1 MRSSMLRILIAR
13 EVRRLQ
19 KNPTALMLIGLLAA
33 VALLMATSR
42 PVTKQTAAGPAPRFW
57 LVYFH
62 RAPWIEH
69 VVENLPR
76 SFEVVAMAREDV
88 PGTERHGLDQPLA
101 YPQGDHAVEVRMA
114 ADENGEPVIHVVGR
128 FSGNDPT
135 VLDPFWAWFWPTTT
149 SAFIQGA
156 RLEQHVVPR
165 RRAQKSAVQTLQE
178 TSVAD
183 FVTPELIGA
192 VLLLIVQF
200 FACCHLLVSFTS
212 QDRERGTLMALTLS
226 PATSSEILT
235 AKFVFHLGLSLGG
248 CVAIVAILQ
257 PAALLQPTLWTV
269 LLLTSFGLMSVGTC
283 ISTFARTQ
291 AAAGLLAL
299 CYMLAGAVL
308 FYLSTKFS
316 AFAALKQC
324 VFENYSF
331 PLLYR
336 SLKAPLPLTAALTHL
351 ATMGAIVAI
360 WFTLARSSFV
370 RFGWK

>member
-1 MRSSMLRILIAR
+1 MQL
-13 EVRRLQ
+13 
-19 KNPTALMLIGLLAA
+19 
-33 VALLMATSR
+33 
-42 PVTKQTAAGPAPRFW
+42 
-57 LVYFH
+57 
-62 RAPWIEH
+62 
-69 VVENLPR
+69 
-76 SFEVVAMAREDV
+76 
-88 PGTERHGLDQPLA
+88 
-101 YPQGDHAVEVRMA
+101 
-114 ADENGEPVIHVVGR
+114 
-128 FSGNDPT
+128 
-135 VLDPFWAWFWPTTT
+135 
-149 SAFIQGA
+149 
-156 RLEQHVVPR
+156 
-165 RRAQKSAVQTLQE
+165 
-178 TSVAD
+178 
-183 FVTPELIGA
+183 
-192 VLLLIVQF
+192 
-200 FACCHLLVSFTS
+200 ACCHLLVSFTS

-235 AKFVFHLGLSLGG
+235 AKFIFHLGLSLEC
-248 CVAIVAILQ
+248 CVTIVAILQ
-257 PAALLQPTLWTV
+257 PMALLQPTLDAQ

-316 AFAALKQC
+316 AFAVLKQC

-331 PLLYR
+331 PPLYQ

>member
-1 MRSSMLRILIAR
+1 MRFPILRILIAR

-42 PVTKQTAAGPAPRFW
+42 PVTKQQAVAAPRFW
-57 LVYFH
+57 LTYDH
-62 RAPWIEH
+62 RAPWITD
-69 VVENLPR
+69 VVANLPA
-76 SFEVVAMAREDV
+76 SPEIVATAREDV
-88 PGTERHGLDQPLA
+88 RGADRHGSTQPLA
-101 YPQGDHAVEVRMA
+101 YPPGDHGVEIRLGR
-114 ADENGEPVIHVVGR
+114 DNNDQPVIHVIGR
-128 FSGNDPT
+128 FAGNDPA
-135 VLDPFWAWFWPTTT
+135 VLNPFWNWFWPTAT
-149 SAFIQGA
+149 SAFMQGA
-156 RLEQHVVPR
+156 RFEQHVVPLQ
-165 RRAQKSAVQTLQE
+165 RAPKSAAEALQDK
-178 TSVAD
+178 SVAD
-183 FVTPELIGA
+183 IVTPELIGA

-226 PATSSEILT
+226 PATSSEIMA
-235 AKFVFHLGLSLGG
+235 AKFVFHLGLSLTG
-248 CVAIVAILQ
+248 CIAIVAILQ

-283 ISTFARTQ
+283 IATFARTQ

-316 AFAALKQC
+316 AFAVLKQC

-331 PLLYR
+331 PLLYQA
-336 SLKAPLPLTAALTHL
+336 LKAPLPLTAALTHL
-351 ATMGAIVAI
+351 ATMAVIVTA
-360 WFTLARSSFV
+360 WFVLARSSFV